1 MTANRHLLDI
11 PRKKV
16 TSGGYIVETYQAAM
30 WAYCTTNNF
39 SDCIIRAVNRGYDSD
54 TVGAVAGMIAGAS
67 YGYKRIPKH
76 FLDNLMWKDE
86 LQKTAIKLYELR
98 A

>member
-1 MTANRHLLDI
+1 MSGAILLRLIKNLLCGHTA
-11 PRKKV
+11 
-16 TSGGYIVETYQAAM
+16 QQ
-30 WAYCTTNNF
+30 NF

-98 A
+98 AYVMLLNLFYNDHSDN